1 MLVQGVTADVSRRR
15 QESRHSFL
23 EKPASRERGLEKKRV
38 VAGKDKAKMTE
49 IETTLLT
56 PAPQRHLT

>member
-1 MLVQGVTADVSRRR
+1 MLVHVVTADVSRRR
-15 QESRHSFL
+15 QESRHGL
-23 EKPASRERGLEKKRV
+23 LRKPASIERGLEKKRV